1 MTAYTSGKIQ
11 TRWATLDDLLSL
23 KTLINRS
30 IDALQVEGSK
40 NPLVLKPAL

>member
-11 TRWATLDDLLSL
+11 TRWATLDDLPAL

-30 IDALQVEGSK
+30 IDAL
-40 NPLVLKPAL
+40 